1 MSVRR
6 PLFGVGVAL
15 TLLLAGREDARAQ
28 FTEPCQAACAVTLGA
43 SSFVFAM
50 GTMATVGRLE
60 GGYTTKTGPA
70 VTFAVAF
77 LAASGAGLALNGNG
91 DRQRRTIY
99 GSALG
104 AAGGA
109 LVGLAAESLI
119 GEHDTSS
126 RWAAT
131 LVGGA
136 IGVIAGGIVGGTTYE
151 GVNAQTPALTV
162 VAPPIAFPA
171 GR

>member
-1 MSVRR
+1 MIVHR
-6 PLFGVGVAL
+6 PLLWVGVAL
-15 TLLLAGREDARAQ
+15 TLLFAGGEEARAQ
-28 FTEPCQAACAVTLGA
+28 FTEPCQAACALTLGA

-50 GTMATVGRLE
+50 GTMATVGRME

-70 VTFAVAF
+70 ITFAVAF
-77 LAASGAGLALNGNG
+77 FAASGAGLALNGNG

-119 GEHDTSS
+119 GEHDAAS

-136 IGVIAGGIVGGTTYE
+136 IGVIAGGLLGTTLD
-151 GVNAQTPALTV
+151 GVTARRPELTV
-162 VAPPIAFPA
+162 VIPPIAFPT